1 MKKCDKTKGL
11 RHIDYSYFDDSI
23 HQKSHLNTTVYI
35 HANQSL
41 LNMSK
46 IEQNLAFIV
55 DSYFFMNIEQ
65 NKKTSD
71 YIHM

>member
-1 MKKCDKTKGL
+1 MKKCDRTKGL

-23 HQKSHLNTTVYI
+23 HQKLQVYI